1 MHILVMHQGGIDM
14 SRTTL
19 DIDAELLA
27 KAMEA
32 SGAKTKT
39 EAVELALG
47 ELVRQ
52 RQLKLLREELG
63 TFDLDLDL
71 EKLQRDRRARD
82 ERHERMRRS
91 E

>member
-1 MHILVMHQGGIDM
+1 M

-19 DIDAELLA
+19 DIDGELLA

-39 EAVELALG
+39 EAVELALR

-71 EKLQRDRRARD
+71 EKLQRDRRTRD

>member
-1 MHILVMHQGGIDM
+1 M

-19 DIDAELLA
+19 DINAELLA

-39 EAVELALG
+39 EAVETALR

>member
-1 MHILVMHQGGIDM
+1 M

-19 DIDAELLA
+19 DIDETLLRQ
-27 KAMEA
+27 AMEA

-39 EAVELALG
+39 EAVELALR

-52 RQLKLLREELG
+52 RQLKLLRQELG

-71 EKLQRDRRARD
+71 EKLRRDRRARD
-82 ERHERMRRS
+82 ERHEQMRRA

>member
-1 MHILVMHQGGIDM
+1 M

-39 EAVELALG
+39 EAVELALR

>member
-1 MHILVMHQGGIDM
+1 M
-14 SRTTL
+14 SRTTI
-19 DIDAELLA
+19 DIDDELIR

-32 SGAKTKT
+32 SGARTKT
-39 EAVELALG
+39 EAVDLSLR
-47 ELVRQ
+47 ELVRH

-71 EKLQRDRRARD
+71 EKLRSDRRARD
-82 ERHERMRRS
+82 ERHERVWRS

>member
-1 MHILVMHQGGIDM
+1 M

-19 DIDAELLA
+19 DIDGELLA

-39 EAVELALG
+39 EAVELALR
-47 ELVRQ
+47 ELVRHQ
-52 RQLKLLREELG
+52 QLKLLREELG

-71 EKLQRDRRARD
+71 EKLRRDRRARD

>member
-1 MHILVMHQGGIDM
+1 M

-19 DIDAELLA
+19 DIDGELLA

-39 EAVELALG
+39 EAVELALR

>member
-1 MHILVMHQGGIDM
+1 MA
-14 SRTTL
+14 RTTL
-19 DIDAELLA
+19 DIDEELLK

-32 SGAKTKT
+32 SGARTKT
-39 EAVELALG
+39 EAVEFALR

-71 EKLQRDRRARD
+71 EKLRRDRRYRD
-82 ERHERMRRS
+82 EKHERMRRA

>member
-1 MHILVMHQGGIDM
+1 M

-39 EAVELALG
+39 EAVEFALR